1 MPDQP
6 IEPPAS
12 GSHDPGMEP
21 RVAVLEQIAA
31 DTRASVADLRAE
43 MADLRAEMRAG
54 FADLRAEIRAIRTDF
69 GAEMRAMRGD
79 FRWLLGLMLAA
90 IAGILT
96 LIAHGFHW
104 IP

>member
-6 IEPPAS
+6 IEPPAD
-12 GSHDPGMEP
+12 GSHDPGMEA

-31 DTRASVADLRAE
+31 DTRADIADLRT
-43 MADLRAEMRAG
+43 EMRAG
-54 FADLRAEIRAIRTDF
+54 FADLRAEMRAMRTDF

>member
-1 MPDQP
+1 
-6 IEPPAS
+6 
-12 GSHDPGMEP
+12 
-21 RVAVLEQIAA
+21 
-31 DTRASVADLRAE
+31 
-43 MADLRAEMRAG
+43 
-54 FADLRAEIRAIRTDF
+54 
-69 GAEMRAMRGD
+69 MRGD